1 MVLEPPFQ
9 MLTDVGL
16 DLVSSDGVERLLF
29 GRRQE
34 LELGK
39 VLDGVVSR
47 IDGIGERL
55 LLLMLAS
62 FAKALG
68 ALK

>member
-9 MLTDVGL
+9 MLTDIDL

-39 VLDGVVSR
+39 VLDGVVSD
-47 IDGIGERL
+47 IDGIWERL